1 MDGIGLHNNVQSL
14 DSYLANIRLR
24 LCRLKD
30 HVLEVPCAN
39 ANVTCFAMQRHLHQ
53 CKYKSTLEGRRV
65 CPFSGCS
72 FIGTYHKLYAYA
84 SSGHYDD
91 MQMIECGETMSISFA
106 NHQRKLKVC
115 SASTLS
121 FARMIIARA
130 NSASSEPPPEPFV
143 VPSFMGPA
151 TEVLI
156 LINMVE
162 TVGGGL
168 GKQLNNEPV
177 LGVFQSAGGITID
190 NLASRITQLE
200 EVMHGKTPAHDRFSN
215 TNLPAKLAT
224 PAKVEDITGE
234 TIVKGIE
241 GDKEEGKPVREGH
254 PDNPEEKNA
263 GEDMEEELPLEGKA

>member
-1 MDGIGLHNNVQSL
+1 MCKRRVWL
-14 DSYLANIRLR
+14 
-24 LCRLKD
+24 
-30 HVLEVPCAN
+30 PT
-39 ANVTCFAMQRHLHQ
+39 NVTCFAMQRHLHQ

-106 NHQRKLKVC
+106 NHQRVVLKQQSKRGGQLIVVDRLIQPHGIHFNIRCISPDVPGMGNFSQKLKVC

-162 TVGGGL
+162 TVGQGGRC
-168 GKQLNNEPV
+168 N
-177 LGVFQSAGGITID
+177 VFA
-190 NLASRITQLE
+190 
-200 EVMHGKTPAHDRFSN
+200 VYFSN
-215 TNLPAKLAT
+215 LFKF
-224 PAKVEDITGE
+224 V
-234 TIVKGIE
+234 VC
-241 GDKEEGKPVREGH
+241 VC
-254 PDNPEEKNA
+254 
-263 GEDMEEELPLEGKA
+263 

>member
-1 MDGIGLHNNVQSL
+1 MCKRRVWL
-14 DSYLANIRLR
+14 
-24 LCRLKD
+24 
-30 HVLEVPCAN
+30 PT
-39 ANVTCFAMQRHLHQ
+39 NVTCFAMQRHLHQ

-106 NHQRKLKVC
+106 NHQRVVLKQQT
-115 SASTLS
+115 STLS

-151 TEVLI
+151 TEKI
-156 LINMVE
+156 
-162 TVGGGL
+162 
-168 GKQLNNEPV
+168 
-177 LGVFQSAGGITID
+177 
-190 NLASRITQLE
+190 
-200 EVMHGKTPAHDRFSN
+200 
-215 TNLPAKLAT
+215 
-224 PAKVEDITGE
+224 EDITGE
-234 TIVKGIE
+234 TIVKRIE

-263 GEDMEEELPLEGKA
+263 GEDMEEELPLEGKGIDF